1 MCSFSAGRVVTPVNN
16 LKLLIDH
23 TKISTSSWLQFY
35 FMFLSPFI
43 LWFIHFITYA
53 GEFTSLTLELH
64 CTQQFFACCAAQLFC
79 FQRIVTNYIYIIHRF
94 FWFFFFFINQLL
106 IGTHIEIF
114 LNNPASDRHFTWNF
128 FFFNKQLL
136 IGTRFANKFKYDAFL
151 KMSFLQASS
160 LLGCNVPS
168 IAQGFL
174 DAENDTNHVGKKKER
189 VLDYKYKS

>member
-1 MCSFSAGRVVTPVNN
+1 MLLATKSHVLKFVESKRKINNKKSCPEITVPKYCMCSFSAGRVVTPVNN

-94 FWFFFFFINQLL
+94 FWFFFFL
-106 IGTHIEIF
+106 
-114 LNNPASDRHFTWNF
+114 
-128 FFFNKQLL
+128 
-136 IGTRFANKFKYDAFL
+136 
-151 KMSFLQASS
+151 
-160 LLGCNVPS
+160 
-168 IAQGFL
+168 
-174 DAENDTNHVGKKKER
+174 
-189 VLDYKYKS
+189 